1 MLQYAFLLGQQVCTD
16 KRGIGQ
22 YARSG
27 NVSHA
32 SIYHCGLAGLKDLR
46 IRCVQPKCFLRSFAT
61 GYICTIYYKRNC
73 IGTDKI
79 SLRQKITR

>member
-1 MLQYAFLLGQQVCTD
+1 MLQYAFLLCQQACAN

-22 YARSG
+22 HARSG
-27 NVSHA
+27 YVCHT

-61 GYICTIYYKRNC
+61 G
-73 IGTDKI
+73 DKEY
-79 SLRQKITR
+79 T